1 MVTKKE
7 HLPINIVSKGIGVGD
22 APLYNPN
29 KMPAMALAT
38 AKTKSSTD
46 SSYPLVLRTY
56 NYPAT
61 PVTGSHLALAD
72 TTSDISMAEA
82 MAATSA
88 VPGLAHRVEITIDDT
103 AVKLA
108 DGLLHANDPI
118 VLALNEARKLYPKRP
133 IGLVMSFGFTD
144 IEQKFA
150 DRAIAVARLENPKL
164 IYQRIHPKGVWES
177 INPAETDM
185 KKIAIAEEKT
195 MHVMSNDASMNRML
209 KKSLGV
215 LFDPSRSVKK
225 WQLDGG
231 NGNRSASIINKED
244 FDRRTKERISLLESE
259 GLHMNTRSIRL
270 SVLNPGATDVSKLF
284 SSMEE
289 EDNDNL
295 SQTSSQST
303 HKVSWNDEEDN
314 DNLSQTSSLESF
326 LSPKNLTP
334 SAKKSTRKVSWNDEL
349 QVNDSSAKKAINK
362 VSSNDELQVNDSS
375 AKESKHKVSWN
386 DELQVND
393 SSAKKSINKVSSND
407 EFQDND
413 GTFHQNLPSRTKN
426 LKQSDDTDGKFV
438 HKKEDKEV
446 QVRAKANKNKVIN
459 RCKANLASILV
470 FVQYLVTWEGFV
482 SCICTVALMLY
493 WHNVNL
499 DKYQIQDWSGGG
511 IDWVILGFGT
521 LTTCL

>member
-1 MVTKKE
+1 
-7 HLPINIVSKGIGVGD
+7 
-22 APLYNPN
+22 
-29 KMPAMALAT
+29 MPAMALAT
-38 AKTKSSTD
+38 AKNKSSTD

-88 VPGLAHRVEITIDDT
+88 VPGLAHRIELTIDDR

-108 DGLLHANDPI
+108 DGYLHANDPI

-164 IYQRIHPKGVWES
+164 VYQRIHPKGVWES

-295 SQTSSQST
+295 SQTSSQSK

-334 SAKKSTRKVSWNDEL
+334 SAKKSTR
-349 QVNDSSAKKAINK
+349 
-362 VSSNDELQVNDSS
+362 
-375 AKESKHKVSWN
+375 KVSWN